1 MNYRKIRE
9 LRFDGL
15 DFLSEVAYHKYIH
28 SFFEVCETLT
38 NNNNK
43 RYYIV
48 NTLTGDVIMNS
59 DSPIIISNWFNLLK
73 C

>member
-1 MNYRKIRE
+1 MNIKKRRVSHHNYIR
-9 LRFDGL
+9 
-15 DFLSEVAYHKYIH
+15 
-28 SFFEVCETLT
+28 SFFEVCETIT
-38 NNNNK
+38 NNNK